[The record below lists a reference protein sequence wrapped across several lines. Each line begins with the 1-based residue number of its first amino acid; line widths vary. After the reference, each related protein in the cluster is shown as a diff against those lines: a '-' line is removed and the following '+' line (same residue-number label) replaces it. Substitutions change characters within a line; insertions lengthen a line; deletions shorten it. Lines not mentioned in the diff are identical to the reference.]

1 MPRGR
6 IVKALA
12 GYYYV
17 DNVENDLESLQ
28 CRARG
33 IFKKRGISPLVGDWV
48 EFEFT
53 ENNEGI
59 INEIH
64 PRETELIRPP
74 IANVDQAILV
84 FSVSEPDFNPQ
95 LLDKFLVHTE
105 DVGIQS
111 VICLTKTDL
120 LKEDGLLHEI
130 KRNYEGIGYPVV
142 ITSSKKDQGI
152 EEIREHLQG
161 HLTVFSGQ
169 SGVGKS
175 SLLNAL
181 FSYLH
186 LETAPISLKL
196 GRGKHTTRHVEL
208 ISLPD
213 GGWVAD
219 TPGFSSL
226 DFQSIEAENLGRCFL
241 EIREYSSK
249 CKFRGCLHLNEPSCG
264 VRQGLEEGHI
274 LQSRYDHYIHFL
286 KEIKDRK
293 PRY

>member
-1 MPRGR
+1 MPQGR

-17 DNVENDLESLQ
+17 QDGEAYWQ

-33 IFKKRGISPLVGDWV
+33 VFKKRGITPLVGDEV
-48 EFEFT
+48 LYEAAGKTDGVVT
-53 ENNEGI
+53 EVL
-59 INEIH
+59 
-64 PRETELIRPP
+64 PRTSELIRPQ

-84 FSVSEPDFNPQ
+84 FSLAEPNFSPQ

-105 DVGIQS
+105 AAGIEA
-111 VICLTKTDL
+111 VICLTKADL
-120 LKEDGLLHEI
+120 QPDEEKVAQIRKEY
-130 KRNYEGIGYPVV
+130 KTIGYPVIV
-142 ITSSKKDQGI
+142 TSSKGKNGI
-152 EEIREHLQG
+152 EAIRDHLIG
-161 HLTVFSGQ
+161 HLSVFSGQ

-181 FSYLH
+181 FSDLE
-186 LETAPISLKL
+186 LETAPISHKL

-208 ISLPD
+208 IYLPN

-226 DFQSIEAENLGRCFL
+226 DFQSIEANDLSHYFKEM
-241 EIREYSSK
+241 RERSGN
-249 CKFRGCLHLNEPSCG
+249 CKFRGCHHINEPGCA
-264 VRQGLEEGHI
+264 VRSALDKGEI
-274 LQSRYDHYIHFL
+274 MRSRYKHYVQFL
-286 KEIKDRK
+286 QEIKDRK